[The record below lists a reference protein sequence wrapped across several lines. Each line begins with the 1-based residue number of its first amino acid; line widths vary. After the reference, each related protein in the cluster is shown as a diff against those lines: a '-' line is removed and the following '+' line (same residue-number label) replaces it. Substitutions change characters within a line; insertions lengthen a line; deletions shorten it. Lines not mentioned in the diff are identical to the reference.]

1 MIGLDALRVVGLWA
15 VLALITGYPAFCLL
29 RTLGPPPSADGLEG
43 LFAGLLLGSLIV
55 GWMGLL
61 LAEAGWFSLLAL
73 TIGLLPVLAGIGV
86 ALRLRGGTLRPP
98 RFPPIRTPGAFLLLL
113 GLAFLAF
120 FHPAEFI
127 LGGADAGVYV
137 NLGAN
142 IARTGSLLIH
152 EEGLATLPP
161 SLWPG
166 LFRATSP
173 QAAVPYTRF
182 PGFYLAGGGG
192 GGQSPGPSPLVI
204 PQFFPL
210 HPVWLAIVNAAFG
223 VRTSLYLTP
232 LWAALG
238 VVALALALRRAFST
252 EIGLLA
258 GFLLLITPIQVY
270 FARYPTAEPLTQ
282 FLLWGGVYGLVAF
295 VTDGHPLWGV
305 LSGLALGQVF
315 LTRIDALPLLLLP
328 LILPYALRRRPR
340 RTLGWFL
347 VPFGLVLLHA
357 ALHTWR
363 FSWPYAWD
371 VYGSIGRL
379 GLHLL
384 RRAWWLPILLAA
396 GLAALGWVSRHLPT
410 MGHRRRFLRWGGAAT
425 LVALGLFAY
434 LLWPQIGQV
443 RMVPYGYGEIRIPV
457 QNHLNLVRLG
467 WYLSPLGI
475 GLAIAGVALMVLR
488 AAMERVWPVL
498 VPGISFSLLYL
509 YNILNNPFHIYAMRR
524 YVPVVVPFFAA
535 GTAYALAW
543 LWGQRR
549 RWRPMAPATGLL
561 GLALVAWLLYN
572 GRAVW
577 TLVEYRG
584 LMDQVEALAAR
595 LEPGAVLLF
604 EDEAPVGTGSTLGTP
619 LQYLYGFT
627 AFDLQED
634 RLDLSALA
642 QAIGRWRAAGR
653 PVYWVRG
660 PRLTAIQVP
669 DHPVPA
675 MGIWILE
682 HRLEQSYTH
691 FPVRREVQKVPLEFY
706 RLSLDGGVDCALPV
720 EVDVGTLDSLSVRG
734 GFHNKEWWGD
744 LSVRWTAGEA
754 RLTFPCL
761 PEKLP
766 DRVSLAVRVASARP
780 AELPPAHLTLL
791 LDGQPLGRWT
801 LEGGFQVIEV
811 QLPGEA
817 LRGREPTLTLRSDTW
832 VPQQQGVGTDARR
845 LGVVV
850 DWIRLLP

>member
-1 MIGLDALRVVGLWA
+1 MISPDAPGVVGLWA
-15 VLALITGYPAFCLL
+15 TLALLTGYPTFCLL
-29 RTLGPPPSADGLEG
+29 QTLGRPPSADGLDG
-43 LFAGLLLGSLIV
+43 LFTSLLLGSLVV
-55 GWMGLL
+55 GWTALL
-61 LAEAGWFSLLAL
+61 LAEAGWFSLPSL
-73 TIGLLPVLAGIGV
+73 TIGLLLVLAGVGIV
-86 ALRLRGGTLRPP
+86 LRLRGGTLRPP
-98 RFPPIRTPGAFLLLL
+98 APPPLRTAGAFLLLL
-113 GLAFLAF
+113 GLASLAF

-152 EEGLATLPP
+152 EEGIATLPP

-173 QAAVPYTRF
+173 QAVAPYTRF
-182 PGFYLAGGGG
+182 PGFYLTGGASGE
-192 GGQSPGPSPLVI
+192 QPPGSLPLVI

-238 VVALALALRRAFST
+238 VVALALALRQALGT
-252 EIGLLA
+252 GIGLLA
-258 GFLLLITPIQVY
+258 GFLLLITPLQVY

-295 VTDGHPLWGV
+295 VGDGHPLWGV

-328 LILPYALRRRPR
+328 PILPYALRQRPR
-340 RTLGWFL
+340 RTLGWFF
-347 VPFGLVLLHA
+347 VPFGLMLLHA

-371 VYGSIGRL
+371 VYGSMGRL

-384 RRAWWLPILLAA
+384 RKVWWLLIPLVA
-396 GLAALGWVSRHLPT
+396 GLAVLGWASRRFPATEH
-410 MGHRRRFLRWGGAAT
+410 HRRLLRRSGAAT

-434 LLWPQIGQV
+434 LVWPRIGQV
-443 RMVPYGYGEIRIPV
+443 RMIPYWYGETSIPV

-475 GLAIAGVALMVLR
+475 GLAIAGAALMVLR
-488 AAMERVWPVL
+488 AEMERAWPVL
-498 VPGISFSLLYL
+498 VPGLSFSLLYL

-535 GTAYALAW
+535 GAAYALAG
-543 LWGQRR
+543 LWGRRR

-561 GLALVAWLLYN
+561 GLVLVGWLLYN

-584 LMDQVEALAAR
+584 LIDQVETLAAR

-604 EDEAPVGTGSTLGTP
+604 EDDAPVGAGSTLGTP

-634 RLDLSALA
+634 RLDLSALT
-642 QAIGRWRAAGR
+642 QAIGRWRATGR

-660 PRLTAIQVP
+660 PRLTTIQVP
-669 DHPVPA
+669 DHPVPTL
-675 MGIWILE
+675 GTWLLE

-691 FPVRREVQKVPLEFY
+691 FPVRWEVRKVPLEFY
-706 RLSLDGGVDCALPV
+706 RLDFAEGESCTLPV
-720 EVDVGTLDSLSVRG
+720 EVDVGTLDSLYVRE

-754 RLTFPCL
+754 KLAFPCL
-761 PEKLP
+761 PEELP

-780 AELPPAHLTLL
+780 AELPPVHLTLA

-811 QLPGEA
+811 QLPGEV
-817 LRGREPTLTLRSDTW
+817 LRDHEPVLTLRSDTW
-832 VPQQQGVGTDARR
+832 VPQQQGARADARR

-850 DWIRLLP
+850 DWIRLSP